1 MKENK
6 TTVNGGIGFTGL
18 LTIAFIVLKLM
29 NIIKWSWLWVLS
41 PMWIELALIIVG
53 FGIYATVETI
63 RSRKKR
69 AERQRKIKENA
80 EKMEKWR
87 KIYEH
92 NTERD

>member
-18 LTIAFIVLKLM
+18 LTIVFIVLKLM

-41 PMWIELALIIVG
+41 PMWIELALIFVG
-53 FGIYATVETI
+53 FGIYGTVVI
-63 RSRKKR
+63 IHSRKKE

-80 EKMEKWR
+80 EKMIKEW
-87 KIYEH
+87 ES
-92 NTERD
+92 